1 MGAKITIDSATMM
14 NKGLEVLE
22 AKWLFGV
29 SEERIRVV
37 VHPQSVIHSMVAFQ
51 DGSVIGQLGIP
62 DMKTAIA
69 YALSFP
75 ERLPLAQPLP
85 DFSGAV
91 ELTFREP
98 DFGKFPCLA
107 LAFEACR
114 SGGTLPAV
122 LNAANEVAVGAFLE
136 DRISFIA
143 IAEII
148 GETMARHQIVPHPDL
163 PEIIA
168 ADRWARREARQRA
181 QAYPG

>member
-1 MGAKITIDSATMM
+1 VD
-14 NKGLEVLE
+14 
-22 AKWLFGV
+22 
-29 SEERIRVV
+29 
-37 VHPQSVIHSMVAFQ
+37 
-51 DGSVIGQLGIP
+51 
-62 DMKTAIA
+62 
-69 YALSFP
+69 
-75 ERLPLAQPLP
+75 
-85 DFSGAV
+85 
-91 ELTFREP
+91 LTFREP

-148 GETMARHQIVPHPDL
+148 GQTMERHRIVAHPDL
-163 PEIIA
+163 PEIIE

-181 QAYPG
+181 QACPS

>member
-1 MGAKITIDSATMM
+1 
-14 NKGLEVLE
+14 
-22 AKWLFGV
+22 
-29 SEERIRVV
+29 
-37 VHPQSVIHSMVAFQ
+37 MVAFQ

-62 DMKTAIA
+62 DMKAAIA

-85 DFSGAV
+85 DFSGGV
-91 ELTFREP
+91 DLTFREP
-98 DFGKFPCLA
+98 DFEKFPCLA

-114 SGGTLPAV
+114 AGGTLPAV
-122 LNAANEVAVGAFLE
+122 NAANEVAVGAFLE

-148 GETMARHQIVPHPDL
+148 GQTMARHRTVPQPDL